1 MTTDVALTENQAR
14 ELTERI
20 KTTATRL
27 WELLAEAHEG
37 QAWQALGYESWK
49 AYIQAEFDMSA
60 RHSYRLLDSMRPSG
74 VQASV
79 ITAIRDISD
88 PRVTPDITEREARR
102 LKPHLAEVK
111 DHIAEDLDDRLR

>member
-20 KTTATRL
+20 KTPTTRL

-60 RHSYRLLDSMRPSG
+60 RHSYRLLD
-74 VQASV
+74 QASV